1 MVYVGIEFYEHWKSL
16 GAVEVQAGGSV
27 PKKGVTLTVIGRVRG
42 HRPQVILNIL
52 DAKPWEEWNV
62 RLRNDLDVDL
72 KIT

>member
-1 MVYVGIEFYEHWKSL
+1 MVYVGNEFYEHWNRL

-52 DAKPWEEWNV
+52 DAKP
-62 RLRNDLDVDL
+62 
-72 KIT
+72 